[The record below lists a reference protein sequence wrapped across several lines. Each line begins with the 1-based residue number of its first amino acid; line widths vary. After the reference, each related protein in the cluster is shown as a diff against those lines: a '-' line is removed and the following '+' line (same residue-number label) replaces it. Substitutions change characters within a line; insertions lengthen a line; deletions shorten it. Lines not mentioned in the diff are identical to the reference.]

1 MLCQA
6 GIGWRPQLDNPTLLG
21 WLVVASYGLAAL
33 ACARA
38 AVLARAGTSLGGRGG
53 QGFGGAGMWWALAA
67 ALFFLGVNKQLN
79 LQTLLIALGRH
90 WAAVG
95 GWLGWRRGVQLAFGL
110 VFGAGLCLL
119 LIWLAAR
126 HREFFRRN
134 PRPFLGMLIL
144 GIFVAL
150 RAATINHAD
159 QLLGMNLKDGHWA
172 WVLEIAGS
180 LLIGIG
186 AAQACGPSET

>member
-1 MLCQA
+1 
-6 GIGWRPQLDNPTLLG
+6 
-21 WLVVASYGLAAL
+21 
-33 ACARA
+33 
-38 AVLARAGTSLGGRGG
+38 
-53 QGFGGAGMWWALAA
+53 MWQALAA
-67 ALFFLGVNKQLN
+67 TLCFLGVNKQLN

-90 WAAVG
+90 WAAAG

-119 LIWLAAR
+119 LVWLAAT

-134 PRPFLGMLIL
+134 PRPLQGMLIL
-144 GIFVAL
+144 GVFVAL

-159 QLLGMNLKDGHWA
+159 QFLGFNLKDEHWA
-172 WVLEIAGS
+172 WVLEMAGS

-186 AAQACGPSET
+186 AAQACRPAEK

>member
-6 GIGWRPQLDNPTLLG
+6 GIGWRPQWDNPTLLG
-21 WLVVASYGLAAL
+21 WSVVAAYGLAAL

-38 AVLARAGTSLGGRGG
+38 AVLARDGGSLGARGG
-53 QGFGGAGMWWALAA
+53 EEVGGAGMWWALAS
-67 ALFFLGVNKQLN
+67 ALCFLGVNKQLN

-90 WAAVG
+90 WAAAG
-95 GWLGWRRGVQLAFGL
+95 GWLDWQRSAQLVFGL
-110 VFGAGLCLL
+110 VFGLGLCLL
-119 LIWLAAR
+119 LVWLAAR
-126 HREFFRRN
+126 HRDFFRRN
-134 PRPFLGMLIL
+134 PRPFQGMLVL
-144 GIFVAL
+144 GLFIAL

-159 QLLGMNLKDGHWA
+159 QFLGLDLKDKHWA

-186 AAQACGPSET
+186 AAQVRRS